1 MQLQPQFKEV
11 LQLIQQA
18 RQRAYQAVNTHL
30 VQLYWQIGEYINN
43 RMAVESWGKAT
54 VQQLA
59 DYLKQQEPEANGFG
73 GRNLWRMKQFYETYQ
88 PFPKLSAL
96 LTEISWTNHI
106 LVLSKTK
113 SIEEKEFY
121 LRLTLKEKYSSRELE
136 RQLNSAVFERV
147 MLSNQKLSPVV
158 RVLPEEILNT
168 FRDRYIFEFLQLPEL
183 HSEKDLQKAIVANL
197 KQFLLEFGSDFAF
210 MGEEYR
216 LQVGNRDFFTDLLFY
231 NRHLNCMVALEL
243 KITEFEPEYL
253 GKLNFYLEA
262 LDRDIKKPHENPSI
276 GILLCKGKDE
286 EVVEYATGR
295 NLSPAMIAEYQ
306 LYLPDKKLLQQKLH
320 ELFELNKPEE
330 V

>member
-1 MQLQPQFKEV
+1 MQLQPQFQEI
-11 LQLIQQA
+11 LYLIQQA
-18 RQRAYQAVNTHL
+18 RQRAYQAVNTQL
-30 VQLYWQIGEYINN
+30 VQLYWQVGEYICS
-43 RMAVESWGKAT
+43 RVAAESWGKAT

-59 DYLKQQEPEANGFG
+59 NYLQQHEPEAKGFSNK
-73 GRNLWRMKQFYETYQ
+73 NLWRMKQFYETYK

-96 LTEISWTNHI
+96 LREITWTNHTLI
-106 LVLSKTK
+106 LGKTQ

-158 RVLPEEILNT
+158 TVLNEQFANT
-168 FRDRYIFEFLQLPEL
+168 FKDRYIFEFLQLPEL

-231 NRHLNCMVALEL
+231 NRHLTCLVALEL
-243 KITEFEPEYL
+243 KITEFEPEHL

-276 GILLCKGKDE
+276 GILLCKGKDD
-286 EVVEYATGR
+286 EVVEYAISR

-306 LYLPDKKLLQQKLH
+306 LHLPDKKLLQQKLH

-330 V
+330 

>member
-18 RQRAYQAVNTHL
+18 RQRAYHAVNTEL
-30 VQLYWQIGEYINN
+30 VQLYWQIGEYISN
-43 RMAVESWGKAT
+43 RIASESWGKAT
-54 VQQLA
+54 VQQLSA
-59 DYLKQQEPEANGFG
+59 YLQQQEPAVKGFSQ
-73 GRNLWRMKQFYETYQ
+73 RNLWRMKQFYETYQ
-88 PFPKLSAL
+88 PFPKLSTL
-96 LTEISWTNHI
+96 LAELGWSHHI
-106 LVLSKTK
+106 LLLAKTS

-121 LRLTLKEKYSSRELE
+121 LRLAAKEKYSFRELE
-136 RQLNSAVFERV
+136 RQLNSAIFERV
-147 MLSNQKLSPVV
+147 MLSNQKLSPLL

-168 FRDRYIFEFLQLPEL
+168 FKDRYIFEFLQLPEL
-183 HSEKDLQKAIVANL
+183 HSEKDLQKAIAANL

-216 LQVGNRDFFTDLLFY
+216 LQVGNKDFFTDLLFY
-231 NRHLNCMVALEL
+231 NRHLTCLVALEL
-243 KITEFEPEYL
+243 KITEFEPEHL

-276 GILLCKGKDE
+276 GILLCKGKDD
-286 EVVEYATGR
+286 EVVEYAISR

-306 LYLPDKKLLQQKLH
+306 LHLPDKKLLQQKLH

-330 V
+330 A